1 MARIILPAG
10 TLVGRKLLNLNAQII
25 QASQDASRLK
35 SIVDQITATGA
46 NCTAL
51 EGAGEA
57 CFPSG
62 SGTTIYAGIVQIK
75 TSLDGLASLVSVI
88 DQG

>member
-35 SIVDQITATGA
+35 SIVDQITEVGA
-46 NCTAL
+46 NCNAL
-51 EGAGEA
+51 EGTGEA

-62 SGTTIYAGIVQIK
+62 SGTAIYAGIAQIK
-75 TSLDGLASLVSVI
+75 ASLDGLASLVSVI